1 MRVSSDVPKGQ
12 NRPTEAKK
20 VSGLHSFGDQSMPW
34 EVKLLPSLELVLNLC
49 RERFL
54 IVVVAF
60 ASFCLES

>member
-1 MRVSSDVPKGQ
+1 
-12 NRPTEAKK
+12 
-20 VSGLHSFGDQSMPW
+20 MPW